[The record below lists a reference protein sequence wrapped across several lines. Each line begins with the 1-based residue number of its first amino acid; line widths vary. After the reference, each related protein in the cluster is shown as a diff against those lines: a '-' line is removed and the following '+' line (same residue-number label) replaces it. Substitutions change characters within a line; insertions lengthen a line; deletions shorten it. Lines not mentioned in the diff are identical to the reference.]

1 MSLKSSSRVPSREE
15 RKIAK
20 EKQPRSLRW
29 QLMLWYG
36 GLLAVSLTLFASLV
50 LFLST
55 QTLYGNVDHTLNAVV
70 RVTLNNIKQELAPQA
85 PYWPASLAL
94 KTIDIYKEPGVNIA
108 VLDQQGYYHYV
119 SSSTFSTVLV
129 DKTTIQGVQTTGK
142 PGEYIKTVEGE
153 RIKVEVEPVYAPNNG
168 TVIGVL
174 LVTKSLQEVDETV
187 VGLHALII
195 SLGLGVLIV
204 TLGGGWAMTANV
216 LRPLAAL
223 TRTARTIVSTV
234 HGTHV
239 GSLSQRVQR
248 PQGHDEMVQVV
259 DTFNEMLDSLEG
271 ATKAQRRFIADA
283 SHELRA
289 PLTTIQGNLAFLQ
302 RYQDE
307 IPLAERRTVLGDA
320 YEETLRLARLVDEL
334 LLLARADASKD
345 TTALP
350 DPEKSDAGQERVEAG
365 TRDLI
370 ELDRT
375 LLQLVRQLRGRLSLD
390 KSQVKLEVGHIEPVR
405 VRGDEESVRRILL
418 ILLDN
423 ALKYTPGDSENGAG
437 LITVS
442 LERKLKAAIVHVQ
455 DTGIGIDSADL
466 PHIFERFYRAD
477 HTRSRHGTGLGL
489 AIARTLAE
497 QLGGGITAQS
507 TTGKGST
514 FSVWLPL
521 A

>member
-1 MSLKSSSRVPSREE
+1 
-15 RKIAK
+15 
-20 EKQPRSLRW
+20 
-29 QLMLWYG
+29 MLWYG
-36 GLLAVSLTLFASLV
+36 GLLAVSLTVFASLV

-55 QTLYGNVDHTLNAVV
+55 QTLYGNIDHTLNAVV
-70 RVTLNNIKQELAPQA
+70 RVTLNNIEQELLSQA
-85 PYWPASLAL
+85 PYWPASLSL
-94 KTIDIYKEPGVNIA
+94 KTIDIYKDPGVNIA
-108 VLDQQGYYHYV
+108 VLDQQEHYHYV
-119 SSSTFSTVLV
+119 SNGTFSTALV
-129 DKTTIQGVQTTGK
+129 DKTTIQGVQKAGK
-142 PGEYIKTVEGE
+142 PGEYIKSVEGE
-153 RIKVEVEPVYAPNNG
+153 RIKVEVEPVYAPHNG
-168 TVIGVL
+168 TIIGVL

-187 VGLHALII
+187 VGLHVLII

-204 TLGGGWAMTANV
+204 TLMGGWVMTANV

-271 ATKAQRRFIADA
+271 ATNAQRRFIADA

-302 RYQDE
+302 RYVDE
-307 IPLAERRTVLGDA
+307 MPLAERRTVLGDA

-345 TTALP
+345 ATALP
-350 DPEKSDAGQERVEAG
+350 EAEKSGVGQERAEAG
-365 TRDLI
+365 TKDLI

-375 LLQLVRQLRGRLSLD
+375 LLQLIRQLRGRLSLD
-390 KSQVKLEVGHIEPVR
+390 KSLVKLEVGHIEPVR
-405 VRGDEESVRRILL
+405 IRGDEESVRRILL

-423 ALKYTPGDSENGAG
+423 ALKYTRDGSENGGG

-442 LERKLKAAIVHVQ
+442 LERKQKEAIVHVQ
-455 DTGIGIDSADL
+455 DNGIGIDAADL

-477 HTRSRHGTGLGL
+477 QARSRHGTGLGL
-489 AIARTLAE
+489 AIAQTLAE

-507 TTGKGST
+507 TPGKGST
-514 FSVWLPL
+514 FSVKFPL

>member
-1 MSLKSSSRVPSREE
+1 MSLKSRGLEPFIDN

-20 EKQPRSLRW
+20 EKQPSSLRW

-55 QTLYGNVDHTLNAVV
+55 QTLYENVDHTMEAVV
-70 RVTLNNIKQELAPQA
+70 RVTLSNIKQELAPRA
-85 PYWPASLAL
+85 PYWPASLSL
-94 KTIDIYKEPGVNIA
+94 KTIDIYKDPGVNIA
-108 VLDQQGYYHYV
+108 VLDQQEHYRYG
-119 SSSTFSTVLV
+119 SSSTVAEVLV
-129 DKTTIQGVQTTGK
+129 DKATIQGVQATGK
-142 PGEYIKTVEGE
+142 DGEYIKTVEGE
-153 RIKVEVEPVYAPNNG
+153 RIKVKVEPVYAPQNG
-168 TVIGVL
+168 PIIGVL
-174 LVTKSLQEVDETV
+174 LVTKPLQEVDETV
-187 VGLHALII
+187 VGLHVLII

-204 TLGGGWAMTANV
+204 TLAGGWAMTANV

-223 TRTARTIVSTV
+223 TRTARTIVATV

-239 GSLSQRVQR
+239 GDLNQRVQR
-248 PQGHDEMVQVV
+248 PHGHDEMVQVV
-259 DTFNEMLDSLEG
+259 DTFNEMLDSLES

-302 RYQDE
+302 RYVDE
-307 IPLAERRTVLGDA
+307 IPVAERRTVLGDA

-345 TTALP
+345 ATTPP
-350 DPEKSDAGQERVEAG
+350 DSDKAEVGQEREEVR
-365 TRDLI
+365 TRELI

-375 LLQLVRQLRGRLSLD
+375 LLQLIRQLRGRLSLD

-423 ALKYTPGDSENGAG
+423 ALKYTPDGSEKGSG

-442 LERKLKAAIVHVQ
+442 LERKQKEAIVHVQ
-455 DTGIGIDSADL
+455 DNGIGIDAADL

-477 HTRSRHGTGLGL
+477 HARSRHGTGLGL

-507 TTGKGST
+507 TPGKGST
-514 FSVWLPL
+514 FSVKFPL
-521 A
+521 E

>member
-1 MSLKSSSRVPSREE
+1 MSLKSSGLISAHEK
-15 RKIAK
+15 RKSTK

-29 QLMLWYG
+29 QLMFWYG

-55 QTLYGNVDHTLNAVV
+55 QTLYGNVDHTMDAVV
-70 RVTLNNIKQELAPQA
+70 RVTQKNIEQELVPQA
-85 PYWPASLAL
+85 PYWPTTLSL
-94 KTIDIYKEPGVNIA
+94 KTIDIYKDPGVNIA
-108 VLDQQGYYHYV
+108 VLDQQEHYRYV
-119 SSSTFSTVLV
+119 SSGALSAALI
-129 DKTTIQGVQTTGK
+129 DKTSVQGVQATGK
-142 PGEYIKTVEGE
+142 TVEYIKTIEGE
-153 RIKVEVEPVYAPNNG
+153 RIKVEVEPVYAPQNG
-168 TVIGVL
+168 TIIGVL
-174 LVTKSLQEVDETV
+174 VVTKPLQEVDETV

-204 TLGGGWAMTANV
+204 TLVGGWAMTANV
-216 LRPLAAL
+216 LRPLAEL
-223 TRTARTIVSTV
+223 TKTARTIVATV

-239 GSLSQRVQR
+239 GNLNQRVQR

-302 RYQDE
+302 RYVDE
-307 IPLAERRTVLGDA
+307 IPVAERRTVLGDA

-345 TTALP
+345 ATLLP
-350 DPEKSDAGQERVEAG
+350 DADKAGSEQRGAEGGE
-365 TRDLI
+365 RDLI

-375 LLQLVRQLRGRLSLD
+375 LLQLIRQLRGRLSLD
-390 KSQVKLEVGHIEPVR
+390 KSQIKLEVGHIEPVR
-405 VRGDEESVRRILL
+405 VRSEEESVRRILL

-423 ALKYTPGDSENGAG
+423 ALKYTPGGSENGGG

-442 LERKLKAAIVHVQ
+442 LERRQKEAIVHVK
-455 DTGIGIDSADL
+455 DTGIGIDAADL

-477 HTRSRHGTGLGL
+477 HARSRHGTGLGL
-489 AIARTLAE
+489 AIAQTLAE

-507 TTGKGST
+507 TPGKGST
-514 FSVWLPL
+514 FSVKFPL
-521 A
+521 E